1 MRASELDAPRSL
13 PSNDAVAGRV
23 QNFFGDDW
31 DEALDSIVAA
41 PGALGGLMLSCL
53 RQVRAVDAAAFAIVV
68 AGWAWLAASLVFDF
82 DQPMWHVAAAML
94 PTLLWL
100 AAGIAGVVIF
110 EVGGLGYRSLTYW
123 ESYVLIALFSVLGIL
138 SLRMALSPESRLVHR
153 GPTGPAGA

>member
-1 MRASELDAPRSL
+1 
-13 PSNDAVAGRV
+13 VAGKV
-23 QNFFGDDW
+23 QRFFGDDW
-31 DEALDSIVAA
+31 DDALDSIAAA

-68 AGWAWLAASLVFDF
+68 AGWASLAAGAALGET
-82 DQPMWHVAAAML
+82 QWWHFAVAVV
-94 PTLLWL
+94 PTILWL

-123 ESYVLIALFSVLGIL
+123 EAYVLILLFSVLGVL

-153 GPTGPAGA
+153 GPTGTAT